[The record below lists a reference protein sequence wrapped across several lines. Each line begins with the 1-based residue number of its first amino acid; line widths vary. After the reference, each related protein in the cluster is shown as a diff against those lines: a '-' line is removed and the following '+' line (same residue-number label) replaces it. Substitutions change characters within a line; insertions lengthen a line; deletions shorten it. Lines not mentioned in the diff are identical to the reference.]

1 MKDVEGGDVLVVKK
15 RLLAVALAA
24 FCMGAAFLLA
34 LPTNSAVGTDGYD
47 PWFDLDD
54 NGKINIMDVTMIA
67 RAFGSSGTP
76 INKTAVLLDLQ
87 DKISSLNASLMDL
100 ESRTATLELANS
112 MTSYSVGIV
121 TTTSTGAVWVDMD
134 GTSVTTTLEKT
145 SDLLIFFS
153 AMLSVNPTD
162 DSMRLRA
169 LVDGEAASPSDVQ
182 VIKSSS
188 PYDTWTCQFYK
199 PSVAPGTY
207 TVKIQWWVSG
217 GTGYAQRRVLT
228 VMASRR

>member
-1 MKDVEGGDVLVVKK
+1 MKGVEGGDVLVVKK
-15 RLLAVALAA
+15 KLLVVALAA
-24 FCMGAAFLLA
+24 FCLAAAFLLA
-34 LPTNSAVGTDGYD
+34 SPTRSSTSLGGYD
-47 PWFDLDD
+47 PWLDVDD
-54 NGKINIMDVTMIA
+54 NGKINIVDITVIA

-76 INKTAVLLDLQ
+76 INKTAMLLDLQ
-87 DKISSLNASLMDL
+87 DKIDSLNASLHDL

-112 MTSYSVGIV
+112 VTNYNTGIA

-134 GTSVTTTLEKT
+134 GTSVTISVNKT

-169 LVDGEAASPSDVQ
+169 LVDSQIASPSDIQ
-182 VIKSSS
+182 VIKASS

-217 GTGYAQRRVLT
+217 GMGYAQRRVLT